1 MFMKKLAIFV
11 FLFIF
16 NMQVYGGIGV
26 SGDGRIRVGM
36 DLSVGGDMVRG
47 LPGYRV
53 DGGDTIAMSVPSSY
67 TGCSLWISMDGSLIA
82 GELFNVNESG
92 VFTDYRGAVWQ
103 QIHVIDG
110 MPSYSNPL
118 LLPSLGDGHPN
129 WMLDMS
135 MNGNYLAGVDMSP
148 DGYTYQQAVY
158 WDENRAVHGLGSMYH
173 DSLIY
178 NQSRAEGVTNNKV
191 IVGAAYAEGASTELG
206 FIWDEQHG
214 MRYIKDV
221 LEQEYGYDFRDN
233 ILASAGF
240 ENPEGTIIEGNGYTS
255 TGELFFWTATIP
267 EPGTVLLLGLGGI
280 SLILRKRSRV

>member
-1 MFMKKLAIFV
+1 MKRLAMFVSLFV
-11 FLFIF
+11 F

-26 SGDGRIRVGM
+26 SGDGQIRVGI

-47 LPGYRV
+47 LPGYSI
-53 DGGDTIAMSVPSSY
+53 DGGSPIVLPVPSSY
-67 TGCSLWISMDGSLIA
+67 TGCSLWISMDGGLIA

-110 MPSYSNPL
+110 TPSYSDPL
-118 LLPSLGDGHPN
+118 LLPSLEDGHTN
-129 WMLDMS
+129 WMGDMS
-135 MNGNYLAGVDMSP
+135 MNGKYLAGVDMSP
-148 DGYTYQQAVY
+148 DGYIYQQAIY
-158 WDENRAVHGLGSMYH
+158 WDENRDVHSIGSMYH

-178 NQSRAEGVTNNKV
+178 NQSRAGGVRNDKV

-221 LEQEYGYDFRDN
+221 LEQEYGYYFGDT

-255 TGELFFWTATIP
+255 TGELFFWTATVP
-267 EPGTVLLLGLGGI
+267 EPATILLLGMGVMAMGRK
-280 SLILRKRSRV
+280 LR